1 MALLTNTFLATLF
14 PIIAWL
20 GPVIKS
26 AGTVDY
32 AEMRACGFTHTLN
45 IYHNWDDALTDLDRA
60 ARNDI
65 GIYVYTPRMFND
77 TDKAVS
83 VLSQKRGLAGY
94 LLSDEPGPDDL
105 PRLAD
110 LAGRINDIDP
120 EHPCYVN
127 LHPYYEEAQM
137 RQVGISNYDG
147 YIRAASSIPL
157 PVISFDYYS
166 VTRHGLRPTW
176 FQNMT
181 SIRNESLRTGRP
193 FWGFILSVP
202 HSIYNR
208 IDAATM
214 RLQAYVNLAYG
225 AQGLVYFT
233 YMTPEAYDVN
243 DFHDA
248 PIGAN
253 GKKTA
258 NYALVQA
265 MNRELKTVTP
275 LFLGAKVNRIQHIA
289 SSFFFAEKLRTKLDN
304 ISSVKASS
312 SEGILVSEF
321 TKAGHQYAAF
331 VNKDYTSEATLT
343 LASRNNMPKR
353 ITKKLTEEPLQ
364 KEYTLPAGD
373 ILIIRLN

>member
-1 MALLTNTFLATLF
+1 MALLTNTLLAALF
-14 PIIAWL
+14 PIVSWL

-26 AGTVDY
+26 PDQVDY

-45 IYHNWDDALTDLDRA
+45 LYHNWNDALTDLDRA
-60 ARNDI
+60 ARSGI
-65 GIYVYTPRMFND
+65 GVYVYTPRMFND
-77 TDKAVS
+77 TDNAVAI
-83 VLSQKRGLAGY
+83 LSGKKGLAGY
-94 LLSDEPGPDDL
+94 MLADEPGPNDL
-105 PRLAD
+105 PRLAE
-110 LAGRINDIDP
+110 LAERINSLDP

-137 RQVGISNYDG
+137 RQVGIGNYDG

-166 VTRHGLRPTW
+166 VTRNGLRPTW

-193 FWGFILSVP
+193 FWGFVLSVP

-208 IDAATM
+208 IDDATM

-233 YMTPEAYDVN
+233 YMTPEPYDEN
-243 DFHDA
+243 DFHNA
-248 PIGAN
+248 PIGA
-253 GKKTA
+253 GGRKTA
-258 NYALVQA
+258 TYALVQA
-265 MNRELKTVTP
+265 MNRELQTVTP
-275 LFLGAKVNRIQHIA
+275 LFLGAKVNRIQHIGP
-289 SSFFFAEKLRTKLDN
+289 SLLFAEKLRARPENL
-304 ISSVKASS
+304 SSVRASS

-321 TKAGHQYAAF
+321 TKAGRKYIAF
-331 VNKDYTSEATLT
+331 VNKDYTGEATIT
-343 LASRNNMPKR
+343 IAPRNNMPRRVTKR
-353 ITKKLTEEPLQ
+353 LTEESLQ
-364 KEYTLPAGD
+364 REYTLPAGD